1 MTTPLTRAELRAM
14 REASAPAR
22 PTLFTGLFWADLAE
36 RVITS
41 AAGGALAV
49 ASASTF
55 LLGQPDSWAAMG
67 IGAGTAALV
76 SLLKGIVAA
85 RTGSASLV
93 PSV

>member
-1 MTTPLTRAELRAM
+1 MALPTRASLRAA
-14 REASAPAR
+14 REASTEPRSA
-22 PTLFTGLFWADLAE
+22 LFTGIFWADLAE

-55 LLGQPDSWAAMG
+55 ILGAPDSWAAVG
-67 IGAGTAALV
+67 VGAGVAALI

-85 RTGSASLV
+85 RSGSASLV
-93 PSV
+93 PRV